1 VAKRLFDL
9 FFASL
14 GLFVLWPL
22 FLIISVLI
30 LIKDGFPIFYR
41 QERVGRFGKPFKI
54 WKFRT
59 MKVQNQGP
67 QLTVAGDKRI
77 TPLGQVLRKYK
88 LDELP
93 QLINVLVGEMSFVGP
108 RPEVQKYV
116 DLYNEEQKKILKIRP
131 GLTDLASLKYINE
144 NDFLAKSDDPEYFY
158 VNEVMPDKLR
168 LNLKYLEENDLI
180 LDTKIIFATLLGKNP
195 T

>member
-1 VAKRLFDL
+1 MAKRLFDL